1 LYNWFTNLS
10 KEENGMRK
18 SIGIV
23 LLLTIAVLGAALVSG
38 CEDSLEFPTTT
49 TTTIEGAT
57 TTTTSTT
64 TTTLGGMAL
73 EGKASN
79 LASASALFAM
89 AISSTEE
96 GNTNYSN
103 KFLTPESYAVGIWK
117 FELLRGTTDSNP
129 YVAAEFAPLS
139 SEPVHFAMSST
150 PTNLA
155 SNPDYPDAGT
165 YDVCRPT
172 LGYLE
177 MEFATSE
184 VSFGT
189 ITKFRLYT
197 STVGT
202 IQDGDVLVD
211 DGGTWKWLDSATGG
225 LSASR
230 PASPVQDEWFSTAD
244 SPDPFA
250 PLDTPMNSLVIPA
263 SPEGQYVGTISFD
276 VTDTFFFDDVDDDG
290 VFEPATDD
298 VEQPGQGAPSWF
310 PGPPSITL
318 TVTNET

>member
-1 LYNWFTNLS
+1 M
-10 KEENGMRK
+10 KKR
-18 SIGIV
+18 IGLV
-23 LLLTIAVLGAALVSG
+23 LLLTVAVIAAGLISG

-57 TTTTSTT
+57 TTTTTTST

-96 GNTNYSN
+96 GNPNYPN
-103 KFLTPESYAVGIWK
+103 QLLTPGSYAVGIWK

-129 YVAAEFAPLS
+129 YVAAEFAPLTS
-139 SEPVHFAMSST
+139 DPVHFTMSST
-150 PTNLA
+150 PTNMA
-155 SNPDYPDAGT
+155 TNPDYPEAGT
-165 YDVCRPT
+165 YTHCRPT

-177 MEFATSE
+177 MEFTASE
-184 VSFGT
+184 VTFEG
-189 ITKFRLYT
+189 ITRYRIYT
-197 STVGT
+197 STVGSV
-202 IQDGDVLVD
+202 QDGDVMVD
-211 DGGTWKWLDSATGG
+211 HNGTWKWVDGTNGNIVT
-225 LSASR
+225 SR
-230 PASPVQDEWFSTAD
+230 PAMPVQDEWFSTAQ

-250 PLDTPMNSLVIPA
+250 PLDTPMNSIVIPA

-276 VTDTFFFDDVDDDG
+276 VTDTFFFDDVNNNGIFDPSTGDFNDG
-290 VFEPATDD
+290 IHGDPA
-298 VEQPGQGAPSWF
+298 WF
-310 PGPPSITL
+310 PGPPVITL